1 MTGARFT
8 LGLVGYAH
16 HDLLDRPPGDT
27 SLWRFLD
34 FAKFVDMLDRE
45 TLFFARA
52 DTMIDPWE
60 GRIGDRG
67 LNEHVARMNEMLSGP
82 LPPRI
87 SARPLEHG

>member
-60 GRIGDRG
+60 GRIGDGGHGKIPAGGHRD
-67 LNEHVARMNEMLSGP
+67 SP
-82 LPPRI
+82 LADMSSPR
-87 SARPLEHG
+87 